1 MTNFKNP
8 NPDCEQDNCMFTCGK
23 ELTNGGVMST
33 LAYYIPT
40 YDKNG
45 VNINPDR
52 NTTTFI
58 VECIVCKAKWKGTT
72 QLGETIYE
80 ELK

>member
-1 MTNFKNP
+1 MKMPECERDDCRFIQSGGMT
-8 NPDCEQDNCMFTCGK
+8 
-23 ELTNGGVMST
+23 T
-33 LAYYIPT
+33 LAYYIPI

-52 NTTTFI
+52 NTTTSML
-58 VECIVCKAKWKGTT
+58 ECLTCGKEWRGTLENGTT
-72 QLGETIYE
+72 TYE

>member
-1 MTNFKNP
+1 MTNFQNP
-8 NPDCEQDNCMFTCGK
+8 NPDCERDDCQFI
-23 ELTNGGVMST
+23 ESGGATT

-52 NTTTFI
+52 NTTTFTTQ
-58 VECIVCKAKWKGTT
+58 CIVCNRYWKGAT
-72 QLGETIYE
+72 QLGKTTYE

>member
-23 ELTNGGVMST
+23 EFTKGGVMST

-45 VNINPDR
+45 VNINP
-52 NTTTFI
+52 
-58 VECIVCKAKWKGTT
+58 EMKWRMKN
-72 QLGETIYE
+72 E
-80 ELK
+80 

>member
-1 MTNFKNP
+1 MTDFKNP
-8 NPDCEQDNCMFTCGK
+8 NPDCEREDCMFTYGREFTK
-23 ELTNGGVMST
+23 GGVMST

-58 VECIVCKAKWKGTT
+58 VECIICKQKWKGTT
-72 QLGETIYE
+72 QLGEIIYE